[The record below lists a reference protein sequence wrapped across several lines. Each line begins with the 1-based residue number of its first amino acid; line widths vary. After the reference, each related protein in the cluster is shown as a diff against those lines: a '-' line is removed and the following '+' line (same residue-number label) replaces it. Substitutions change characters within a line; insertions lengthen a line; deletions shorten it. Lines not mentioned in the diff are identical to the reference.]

1 MACVEQLREELMGSL
16 GFEVAASA
24 ADRRCGSERPRRL
37 GKARRYLS
45 QEKVA
50 VQIGVPDPQ
59 LLCRRQGQQE
69 HGYALYGESRM
80 VDAKARPQSA
90 KLFRDSSR
98 NRGRPT
104 SASSARCPVSSSN
117 VNGGYGANKDMEVLL
132 EICRDQGRT
141 GSLNPA
147 DFDSRSASSYLPPP
161 KDLQC

>member
-1 MACVEQLREELMGSL
+1 MESL
-16 GFEVAASA
+16 GFGVEASA
-24 ADRRCGSERPRRL
+24 AARRCSEERAVAAPTRGGKGRR
-37 GKARRYLS
+37 RLS

-59 LLCRRQGQQE
+59 VLRRRREQGE
-69 HGYALYGESRM
+69 HGRALYGDSRM
-80 VDAKARPQSA
+80 VDIRTRPQSA

-104 SASSARCPVSSSN
+104 SASSARCPVSSGN
-117 VNGGYGANKDMEVLL
+117 VSGGCGANKDMEVLL

-147 DFDSRSASSYLPPP
+147 DFDSR
-161 KDLQC
+161 